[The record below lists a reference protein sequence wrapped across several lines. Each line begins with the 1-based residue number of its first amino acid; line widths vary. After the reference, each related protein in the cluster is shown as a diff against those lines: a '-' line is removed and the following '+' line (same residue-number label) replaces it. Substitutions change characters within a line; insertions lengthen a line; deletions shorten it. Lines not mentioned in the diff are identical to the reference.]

1 MDNYILLKKRKYVV
15 LLTKSFAFF
24 ETKKSLLLN
33 IVYEIL
39 RIHFLC
45 HPYEMGVFSYASLT
59 WTCAHYKE
67 IPF

>member
-1 MDNYILLKKRKYVV
+1 MGMSFRSSSRPMEMLL
-15 LLTKSFAFF
+15 

-39 RIHFLC
+39 RIHFLY

-59 WTCAHYKE
+59 WTCAHYKDAK
-67 IPF
+67 